1 MKCKKLKM
9 SFPIFLNATKL
20 GNQFLITKFF
30 RSFFFPN
37 FFFRTFLA
45 CISAQSKSEKSF
57 SNDISSSSTGVSNV
71 LSTSYGLMLSTSLF
85 LMV

>member
-1 MKCKKLKM
+1 MKRKKLKM
-9 SFPIFLNATKL
+9 SFPILLNATKL

-30 RSFFFPN
+30 RRFFPN
-37 FFFRTFLA
+37 FFFRTFSVR
-45 CISAQSKSEKSF
+45 ISAQSKSEKSF

>member
-1 MKCKKLKM
+1 M
-9 SFPIFLNATKL
+9 SFPILLNATKL

-30 RSFFFPN
+30 RSFFSKL
-37 FFFRTFLA
+37 FFRTFLT

-57 SNDISSSSTGVSNV
+57 SNDISSSSAGVSNV